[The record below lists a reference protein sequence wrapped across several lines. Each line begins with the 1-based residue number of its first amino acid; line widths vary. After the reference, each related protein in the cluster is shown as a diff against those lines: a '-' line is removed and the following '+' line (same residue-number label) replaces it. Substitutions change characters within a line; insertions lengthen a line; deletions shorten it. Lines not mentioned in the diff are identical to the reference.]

1 MLLKKGCV
9 NKTPCRLSY
18 VLAEMIFL
26 WCEVFDHE
34 YIHFKISL
42 FAKHKNAAIFT
53 NLDLNADCFLYS
65 MNKHLFWRTMAIFPP
80 ITGTLLIPY
89 LEVQMEGSQ
98 VCCQGNHRWTH
109 PGSWTA
115 HSCPVTYKKL
125 LCICNISSVL
135 FVNIV

>member
-1 MLLKKGCV
+1 
-9 NKTPCRLSY
+9 
-18 VLAEMIFL
+18 
-26 WCEVFDHE
+26 
-34 YIHFKISL
+34 
-42 FAKHKNAAIFT
+42 
-53 NLDLNADCFLYS
+53 
-65 MNKHLFWRTMAIFPP
+65 MNKHLFCRTMAIFPP

-135 FVNIV
+135 FVDIVYFQYDYTTLIINVSLSSKPYFIYNHGHVF